1 MTINDLLV
9 YGKSKAGSETEN
21 EELSGA
27 LTILHESHDSPL
39 LQAHIHIE
47 VLDVNVDLTN
57 SILVLGALRLELLD
71 QLAQLSDIIG
81 ILCDSSGIPGNK

>member
-21 EELSGA
+21 EELSGT

-57 SILVLGALRLELLD
+57 SVLVLGAL
-71 QLAQLSDIIG
+71 
-81 ILCDSSGIPGNK
+81 